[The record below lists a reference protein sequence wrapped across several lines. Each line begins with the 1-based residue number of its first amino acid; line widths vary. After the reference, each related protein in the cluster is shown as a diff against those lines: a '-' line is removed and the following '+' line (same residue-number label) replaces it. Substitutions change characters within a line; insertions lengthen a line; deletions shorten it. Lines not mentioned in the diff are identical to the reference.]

1 MEKLVGMGFGN
12 RELNRELLS
21 KHGNELQVL
30 EREWEERGGR
40 EGEEEEEG
48 EGRE

>member
-30 EREWEERGGR
+30 EREREEREGVKEERKKVGGGGR
-40 EGEEEEEG
+40 
-48 EGRE
+48 